1 MASFNGLRK
10 CPFLCLDDTAAN
22 DCAGTGWATGW
33 QQKLMNNIEE
43 TGDAAIDKLVANLRW
58 FTELAPRDLAKC
70 MLADVYFT
78 VQARM
83 VVGRI
88 MTLCEEHEVVQ
99 DVCQDVLGCLADS
112 LELLWP
118 DVVEKI
124 VSMRPDTKPVGTD
137 HAIDATSDVWK

>member
-1 MASFNGLRK
+1 
-10 CPFLCLDDTAAN
+10 
-22 DCAGTGWATGW
+22 
-33 QQKLMNNIEE
+33 MNNIEE